1 VTLPQPGHLL
11 SLAEWDSLPDDPSQR
26 FELSEGVL
34 VVIAKPSM
42 RHQRVGRRLAT
53 LLEDQLPLEW
63 TVETDVAVVCEAGF
77 PPTVRAPDVIVV
89 PTGVDDALRLPA
101 SDVLLAVEVLSPTT
115 RGTDQ
120 VLKFRQYADAGIA
133 NYWLINTEPPLTL
146 TAYTLVDGEYE
157 LVAEGSGKLHLLSPA
172 ELHVDVEDLVRRR

>member
-1 VTLPQPGHLL
+1 
-11 SLAEWDSLPDDPSQR
+11 
-26 FELSEGVL
+26 
-34 VVIAKPSM
+34 
-42 RHQRVGRRLAT
+42 
-53 LLEDQLPLEW
+53 
-63 TVETDVAVVCEAGF
+63 
-77 PPTVRAPDVIVV
+77 
-89 PTGVDDALRLPA
+89 
-101 SDVLLAVEVLSPTT
+101 VEVLSPTT